1 MKRKLA
7 AIAFAIA
14 LMPVA
19 AHAQERVGDAALGAL
34 SGALVLGPVGA
45 VAGAFVGYAAG
56 PNIASAWGVRR
67 SQRTTYSRRPPRQAS
82 QVGPASSPGQPGW
95 VGSRQATPAPGH
107 VAEGGPAQSAVN
119 VAVAPQGAPAATAAP
134 PAAAPGGGVPVQGF
148 E

>member
-1 MKRKLA
+1 MKLKLA
-7 AIAFAIA
+7 AIALAIA
-14 LMPVA
+14 VVPVG

-67 SQRTTYSRRPPRQAS
+67 SQRVYYSRRPPRQAS
-82 QVGPASSPGQPGW
+82 QAVPASPTGQPGYI
-95 VGSRQATPAPGH
+95 GSRQGAPAPTYT
-107 VAEGGPAQSAVN
+107 AESQTTPSAVN
-119 VAVAPQGAPAATAAP
+119 VAVSPQGAPAEAAAP
-134 PAAAPGGGVPVQGF
+134 PAAPGGGMVPVQGF